1 MRDFLESGRS
11 LSTRLSRL
19 GSVVAEDLPEPT
31 SAKGDVAEFL
41 EPVNCEGEKDGD
53 EGGGET
59 VCDGA
64 VVETD

>member
-1 MRDFLESGRS
+1 MAEACPPDCRDWVG
-11 LSTRLSRL
+11 
-19 GSVVAEDLPEPT
+19 VVAEDLPEPT